1 MGFQQTIEE
10 KNKWVASR
18 GGKEEYGK
26 MDEEWLDQYTFYKTF
41 WELVKEKEYY
51 IMSRKKVC
59 TNIHI
64 MLYLI
69 KKCKGERLQWN
80 QSLKF

>member
-10 KNKWVASR
+10 KNKCVASR

-26 MDEEWLDQYTFYKTF
+26 MDEEWLDQNTFYKTF

-51 IMSRKKVC
+51 IMSRKKGC
-59 TNIHI
+59 TFIHI

-69 KKCKGERLQWN
+69 KKCKGECLQ
-80 QSLKF
+80 